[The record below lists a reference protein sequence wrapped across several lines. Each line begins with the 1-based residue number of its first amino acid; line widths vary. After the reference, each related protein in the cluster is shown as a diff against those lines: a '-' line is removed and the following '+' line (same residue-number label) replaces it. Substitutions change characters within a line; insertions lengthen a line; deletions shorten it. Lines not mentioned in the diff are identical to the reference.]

1 MITVSVLASGGA
13 VLASV
18 SHPEEAVL
26 SVDRSYQPG
35 DRILISGPAHLVVQ
49 MDQSLPAGEVYL
61 PEGKMTWPVPFGEHR
76 LAYAPGLFEAP
87 RHIITVKALS
97 QEAIACS
104 RNLSCNPADLRGDT
118 DFFPHCTANVETR
131 NEACFCARNVIDG
144 IRLNTSHGE
153 WPFQSW
159 GIGARE
165 DAWCELDLG
174 RPVLAEKTAL
184 TLRADF
190 PHDAYWTSGHV
201 VLSDGSD
208 LSFRLRKT
216 GDRQWLDLGN
226 RKISRLRLERLIK
239 SDDPSAFPALTQW
252 EVFGRDLTGI
262 PVQTPSGSYPGTSD

>member
-1 MITVSVLASGGA
+1 MIAVIVQDAAGTVLAS
-13 VLASV
+13 ASG
-18 SHPEEAVL
+18 PEEVLL
-26 SVDRSYQPG
+26 SVDRVYQPG
-35 DRILISGPAHLVVQ
+35 DRILVSGAAHLRMQ
-49 MDQSLPAGEVYL
+49 MDQALPAGEVYL
-61 PEGKMTWPVPFGEHR
+61 PEEKMTWTVPCGEHR

-87 RHIITVKALS
+87 RHIIAASVLS
-97 QEAIACS
+97 EDQLYGV

-144 IRLNTSHGE
+144 IRLNTFHGE

-165 DAWCELDLG
+165 DAWCLMDLG
-174 RPVLAEKTAL
+174 RPVIAEKMAL

-190 PHDAYWTSGHV
+190 PHDAYWTAGHV

-208 LSFRLRKT
+208 IFFELRKT
-216 GDRQWLDLGN
+216 GDRQWIDLGN

-252 EVFGRDLTGI
+252 EIFGRDL
-262 PVQTPSGSYPGTSD
+262 PD